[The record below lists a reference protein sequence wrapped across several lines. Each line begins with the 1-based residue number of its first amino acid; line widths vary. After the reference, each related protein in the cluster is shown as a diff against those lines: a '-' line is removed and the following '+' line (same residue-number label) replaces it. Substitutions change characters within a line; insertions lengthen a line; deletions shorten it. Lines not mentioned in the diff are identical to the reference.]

1 MKEFLQLCRSQLL
14 SGISHPCQTGKSRI
28 CLYLPQICQR
38 VARETEG
45 GDVMK
50 EFLQLCRSQL
60 LSGIS
65 LGLAL
70 MVSALFAVYSF
81 GDSAI
86 SVRWMNLLPR
96 LTVLYVLAG
105 VLLMAWHRR
114 LPRRR
119 PATPYLS
126 GLNAW
131 YIWVLP
137 AFLWWLLFWHRR
149 LPRRRPATPYLSGLN
164 AWYIW
169 VLPAFLWWL
178 LFDLTSFDVL
188 ERCLLFNLILLAAL
202 WTIEYSM
209 ARRMTKALNGALGTR
224 SPTVMPTSLIVDLD
238 DCPKGTEAFCIEI
251 ERYCIKNHIDKALN
265 GALGTRSPTVMPT
278 SLIVDLDD
286 CPKGTEAFCIE
297 IERYCIKNHID
308 YQFVER
314 DKPAI
319 ILMNGVKHRVELG
332 VHRVELGVYYGYVPG
347 WFLKFTEL

>member
-1 MKEFLQLCRSQLL
+1 MK
-14 SGISHPCQTGKSRI
+14 G
-28 CLYLPQICQR
+28 
-38 VARETEG
+38 
-45 GDVMK
+45 
-50 EFLQLCRSQL
+50 FLQLCRSQL

-81 GDSAI
+81 EDSTI
-86 SVRWMNLLPR
+86 SVRWMNLLPCM
-96 LTVLYVLAG
+96 TVLYMLAG

-114 LPRRR
+114 PPRRR

-126 GLNAW
+126 GLNAR

-137 AFLWWLLFWHRR
+137 AFLWWLLFR
-149 LPRRRPATPYLSGLN
+149 LTG
-164 AWYIW
+164 
-169 VLPAFLWWL
+169 
-178 LFDLTSFDVL
+178 FDVL
-188 ERCLLFNLILLAAL
+188 ERCLLFNLILLAVL

-209 ARRMTKALNGALGTR
+209 ARRMA
-224 SPTVMPTSLIVDLD
+224 
-238 DCPKGTEAFCIEI
+238 
-251 ERYCIKNHIDKALN
+251 KALN

-308 YQFVER
+308 YQFIER

-332 VHRVELGVYYGYVPG
+332 VYYGYVLG

>member
-1 MKEFLQLCRSQLL
+1 
-14 SGISHPCQTGKSRI
+14 
-28 CLYLPQICQR
+28 
-38 VARETEG
+38 
-45 GDVMK
+45 MK

-105 VLLMAWHRR
+105 VLLMAW
-114 LPRRR
+114 
-119 PATPYLS
+119 PYLS

-137 AFLWWLLFWHRR
+137 AFLWWLLFR
-149 LPRRRPATPYLSGLN
+149 LTG
-164 AWYIW
+164 
-169 VLPAFLWWL
+169 
-178 LFDLTSFDVL
+178 FDVL
-188 ERCLLFNLILLAAL
+188 ERCLLFNLILLAVL

-209 ARRMTKALNGALGTR
+209 VRRMA
-224 SPTVMPTSLIVDLD
+224 
-238 DCPKGTEAFCIEI
+238 
-251 ERYCIKNHIDKALN
+251 KALN

-332 VHRVELGVYYGYVPG
+332 VYYGYVPG